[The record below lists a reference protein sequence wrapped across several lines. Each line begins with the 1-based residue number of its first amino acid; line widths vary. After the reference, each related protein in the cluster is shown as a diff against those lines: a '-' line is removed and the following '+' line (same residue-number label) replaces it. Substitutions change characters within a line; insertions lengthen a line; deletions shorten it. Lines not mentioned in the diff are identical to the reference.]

1 MVIKM
6 IKKLRIKFIASSMA
20 SLFIV
25 LCVILG
31 AVNILNYREIVAD
44 ADFTLSLLAKNNGV
58 FDKDFDID
66 DFDDYLDDDFDN
78 DFDDLDDDDF
88 EIESKNPLPN
98 KDKKRKPQISP
109 ELPYESRYFS
119 VSLNNNSNVIS
130 ANTGRIAAVN
140 TATAVEYAQAV
151 QKSGKERGFIKNYRY
166 KADYSDDETRIVFLD
181 CGRNLDTFR
190 TFALTCI
197 IVSAISLAAVLLLM
211 IFLSGRIVKPF
222 SENYEKQ
229 KRFITDAGHEL
240 KTPLTII
247 DADAEV
253 LEMDFGQNEWLSD
266 IKNQTK
272 RLSDMTNSLIILSKT
287 EEENNKVQMIEFPL
301 TDIAEETAESFM
313 TLIKS
318 QDKTIDLNIQPLVS
332 MCGDEKAIRQ
342 LLTIL
347 LDNAVKYS
355 QPGGKISLTL
365 EKQKKFIRLS
375 VSNTT
380 DFISKEHLEHLFDRF
395 YRTDK
400 SRNSQTGGYGLGLSI
415 ASSIVQAH
423 KGKITASTED
433 EKSLLITSVF
443 PAV

>member
-1 MVIKM
+1 MIKM